1 MIALIKSST
10 LSHRDRILIG
20 LGALVQNGSASQL
33 RSHLVLACD
42 NGFTECELV
51 EAIMHL
57 VIYSDLEEIMSAVA
71 ITREVFQRP
80 FELPG
85 N

>member
-20 LGALVQNGSASQL
+20 LGALVQKGSASQL
-33 RSHLVLACD
+33 RSHLIFARD
-42 NGFTECELV
+42 NGFSEYELV

-71 ITREVFQRP
+71 IAREVFQNP
-80 FELPG
+80 SELQRS
-85 N
+85 

>member
-20 LGALVQNGSASQL
+20 LGALVQKGSVSQL
-33 RSHLVLACD
+33 RSHLIFASD
-42 NGFTECELV
+42 NGFSECELV

-71 ITREVFQRP
+71 IAREVFQNP
-80 FELPG
+80 SELQRS
-85 N
+85 